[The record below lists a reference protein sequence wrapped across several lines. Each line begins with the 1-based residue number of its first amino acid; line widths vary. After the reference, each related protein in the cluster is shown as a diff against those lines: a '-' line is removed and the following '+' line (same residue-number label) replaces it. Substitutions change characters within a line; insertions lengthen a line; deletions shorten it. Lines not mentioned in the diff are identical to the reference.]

1 MAARRHWRFVVRD
14 QYGYVIQNAKV
25 NVYLPG
31 TTTVFAGTAYDAAS
45 GGGTVTNPFT
55 TNAFGEVEAWFDTAQ
70 VVDVEVNDNTNTA
83 YRAVGGASDLVDF
96 SAFTEKDDIYVSA
109 SDQFPDDADL
119 PTSVGEAGDIGA
131 NIADPF
137 TTVSATAGSTTEW
150 ADAGHRHPFTGLSP
164 AAPEIPLSTAS
175 AGTSTNP
182 ARADHKHKF
191 PAAVGKTSKFT
202 SAQNT
207 NEQVIHTSHTIP
219 ANSMTAGSMWRISM
233 YGYQTNST
241 TGMNWTFRV
250 RWGTGGVVVGTAI
263 VFASTT
269 TAHTDNPV
277 QLEFLMTVQSI
288 GASGTATGS
297 WFGSE
302 CFTTA
307 TANTPKLVLDVQAAA
322 ATIDT
327 TASKVIE
334 LSFQLSATTG
344 APQLEVD
351 NVVIEQ
357 VA

>member
-1 MAARRHWRFVVRD
+1 MAARRHWRFTVRD
-14 QYGYVIQNAKV
+14 QFGYAIQNAAV
-25 NVYLPG
+25 FVYQPG
-31 TTTVFAGTAYDAAS
+31 TTTTFTGTCYNAAS
-45 GGGTVTNPFT
+45 GGSPITNPFT
-55 TNAFGEVEAWFDTAQ
+55 TNNQGEVEGWFDTAQ
-70 VVDVEVNDNTNTA
+70 VVDVLVTDNTDTA
-83 YRAVGGASDLVDF
+83 YRAVFPTTPTPFTS
-96 SAFTEKDDIYVSA
+96 FTEKDDIYVSA
-109 SDQFPDDADL
+109 SDQVSTDF
-119 PTSVGEAGDIGA
+119 GEAGDFA
-131 NIADPF
+131 ATLVNPF
-137 TTVSATAGSTTEW
+137 TAVTAVAGATGEY
-150 ADAGHRHPFTGLSP
+150 ADAAHVHPYTALTP
-164 AAPEIPLSTAS
+164 AAPDIPLSTAS

-182 ARADHKHKF
+182 ARADHRHKF
-191 PAAVGKTSKFT
+191 PAPVGKTSKFT

-219 ANSMTAGSMWRISM
+219 ANSMTAGSMWRVSM

-250 RWGTGGVVVGTAI
+250 RWGTSGVVVGAAI

-269 TAHTDNPV
+269 TPHTDNPV

-307 TANTPKLVLDVQAAA
+307 TANTPKLVLDVQTAA

-334 LSFQLSATTG
+334 LSMQLSATTG

-351 NVVIEQ
+351 NVIIEQ